1 MADRELRHMRR
12 TELVEIIFALKQS
25 EDQLKAENAELT
37 AKLEQRQ
44 IHLDSAGSIAQAALE
59 LNHVFEAAQAAA
71 DDYLA
76 SVRSVDRDALQA
88 QAKAEADQLKAQT
101 KRECDALTE
110 AAEHKRAQTE
120 ADCAALRAKTEQ
132 EIAARRA
139 AFEQS
144 TRELLCSRCDTDIL
158 PEEGKVK

>member
-25 EDQLKAENAELT
+25 EDQLKAENADLT

-76 SVRSVDRDALQA
+76 SVRSVDRAGKSRGGPDPGTGPGRGGTAEGTDQA
-88 QAKAEADQLKAQT
+88 
-101 KRECDALTE
+101 
-110 AAEHKRAQTE
+110 
-120 ADCAALRAKTEQ
+120 
-132 EIAARRA
+132 
-139 AFEQS
+139 
-144 TRELLCSRCDTDIL
+144 
-158 PEEGKVK
+158 GM